1 MALVLNDRVKETTTT
16 TGTGTLTLAGAAT
29 GFETFSSAIGNTNT
43 TYYAIA
49 SDTGSEFEVGLG
61 TVGAGTLARTSDGV
75 ISSSNSDGLVDF
87 SAGTKNVFCTFPASN
102 TLDMVLTTQGDV
114 PYASVANT
122 PARLAL
128 GSAGQILQVNSGGM
142 APEWPTS
149 DSVSAGFAVAM
160 AIAL

>member
-61 TVGAGTLARTSDGV
+61 TVGAGTLARTSV
-75 ISSSNSDGLVDF
+75 ISSSNSDALVDF
-87 SAGTKNVFCTFPASN
+87 SAGTKNVFCTFPASK

-114 PYASVANT
+114 PYASTANT

-128 GSAGQILQVNSGGM
+128 GSAGQVLQVNSGGT
-142 APEWPTS
+142 APEWATS

>member
-49 SDTGSEFEVGLG
+49 SDTGSQFEVGIG
-61 TVGAGTLARTSDGV
+61 TVNAGVLQRDVSV

-87 SAGTKNVFCTFPASN
+87 SAGTKNVFCTFPASK
-102 TLDMVLTTQGDV
+102 TMEMVLTTQGDV
-114 PYASVANT
+114 PYASAANT

-128 GSAGQILQVNSGGM
+128 GSAGQILQVNSGGT
-142 APEWPTS
+142 APEWATS
-149 DSVSAGFAVAM
+149 SSVSAGFAVAM